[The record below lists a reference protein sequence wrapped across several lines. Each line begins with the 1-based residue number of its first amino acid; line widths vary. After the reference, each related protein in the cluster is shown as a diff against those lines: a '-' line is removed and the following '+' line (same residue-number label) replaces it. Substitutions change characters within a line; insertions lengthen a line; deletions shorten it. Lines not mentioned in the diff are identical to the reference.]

1 MPKRLRQTRRVN
13 MALTEDAYRA
23 LRRVAAEG
31 AITEDEALIF
41 LLENWSS
48 VIDQD
53 NYTHRLRLF
62 VAELA
67 DRRK

>member
-13 MALTEDAYRA
+13 MALTEDAFRA

-31 AITEDEALIF
+31 GITEDEALVF

-48 VIDQD
+48 VIDHD
-53 NYTHRLRLF
+53 NYTHRLKLF
-62 VAELA
+62 VAEV
-67 DRRK
+67 DSRKK

>member
-23 LRRVAAEG
+23 LRRVASESG
-31 AITEDEALIF
+31 ITEDEALIF

-48 VIDQD
+48 VIDD
-53 NYTHRLRLF
+53 DTYTHRLRLF
-62 VAELA
+62 VAEL
-67 DRRK
+67 DKRKQ